1 MARLSDPPDFLE
13 LAEVNPP
20 RFPDTTHVQLAGRW
34 PHVVVTDN
42 VFRQV
47 RVSPYALAARIT
59 HDVPDVTPTITVS
72 TRDRNILAIESEVRG
87 AVGNGVHSF
96 FVVQGDVLPE
106 VDHLANAYEI
116 VEHLR
121 RLSDEFET
129 IEVGM
134 SCRSQRWMKERRT
147 RAGAQFLVTGPVID
161 PATVGTVAERLA
173 LADGDPPMYL
183 GVIPPFS
190 STWVERMVELGV
202 VEPTREFTEQLAMLD
217 PDTARAAA
225 WSAVRTIGDAA
236 RGAGFAGSLLMGL
249 RFETIVGEAFEA
261 LSVG

>member
-1 MARLSDPPDFLE
+1 VARLSDPPGFLE

-20 RFPDTTHVQLAGRW
+20 RFPDTTHAQLAGRW
-34 PHVVVTDN
+34 SHVVVTDN

-161 PATVGTVAERLA
+161 PATVTAVADRLA
-173 LADGDPPMYL
+173 LSDGDPPIYL

-190 STWVERMVELGV
+190 PDWVDRMVELGV
-202 VEPTREFTEQLAMLD
+202 VAPSTGFADRVAATPADETRRQAWAM
-217 PDTARAAA
+217 
-225 WSAVRTIGDAA
+225 VRTIADEA
-236 RGAGFAGSLLMGL
+236 RRVGFAGTLLMGL
-249 RFETIVGEAFEA
+249 RFETIVGEAYEA
-261 LSVG
+261 LSG

>member
-1 MARLSDPPDFLE
+1 VARLSDPEGFLE

-20 RFPDTTHVQLAGRW
+20 RFPDSTHTELAGRW
-34 PHVVVTDN
+34 RHVVITDN

-59 HDVPDVTPTITVS
+59 HDAPDVTPTITVS

-96 FVVQGDVLPE
+96 FVVQGDTLPE

-121 RLSDEFET
+121 RLSDEFES

-134 SCRSQRWMKERRT
+134 SCRSRRWMKERRT

-161 PATVGTVAERLA
+161 PASVGEVAERLE
-173 LADGDPPMYL
+173 LSGEDPPIYL

-190 STWVERMVELGV
+190 SEWAERMIELGV
-202 VEPTREFTEQLAMLD
+202 VPPSQALLDRLLATSPELMRPQAWALVREVGS
-217 PDTARAAA
+217 AAK
-225 WSAVRTIGDAA
+225 D
-236 RGAGFAGSLLMGL
+236 AGFAGVLLMGL
-249 RFETIVGEAFEA
+249 RFETVVGEAWAA
-261 LSVG
+261 LSA

>member
-1 MARLSDPPDFLE
+1 VPRLSDPDAFLE

-20 RFPDTTHVQLAGRW
+20 HFPDATHNALAGKWR
-34 PHVVVTDN
+34 HVVITDN

-59 HDVPDVTPTITVS
+59 HDAPDVTPTITVS

-96 FVVQGDVLPE
+96 FVVQGDTLPE

-121 RLSDEFET
+121 RLSDEFES

-134 SCRSQRWMKERRT
+134 SCRSQRWMKERRKK
-147 RAGAQFLVTGPVID
+147 AGAQFLVTGPVLD
-161 PATVGTVAERLA
+161 PASVAEVAERLA
-173 LADGDPPMYL
+173 LSEGDPPIYL
-183 GVIPPFS
+183 GVVPPFS
-190 STWVERMVELGV
+190 TSWVERMIELGV
-202 VEPTREFTEQLAMLD
+202 VSPSRDLLDRLATTPPEVMR
-217 PDTARAAA
+217 PAA
-225 WSAVRTIGDAA
+225 WALVREVGSAAQD
-236 RGAGFAGSLLMGL
+236 AGFAGVLLMGL
-249 RFETIVGEAFEA
+249 RFETVVGEAWTA
-261 LSVG
+261 LSG

>member
-1 MARLSDPPDFLE
+1 MTRLSDPGGFLR

-20 RFPDTTHVQLAGRW
+20 RYPNDQHRALEGRW
-34 PHVVVTDN
+34 SHVVVTDN

-59 HDVPDVTPTITVS
+59 HDVPSVTPTVTVS

-121 RLSDEFET
+121 RLSEEFQT

-134 SCRSQRWMKERRT
+134 SCRSRRWMKERRI
-147 RAGAQFLVTGPVID
+147 RAGAQFLVTGPVMD
-161 PATVGTVAERLA
+161 AASVASVAEQLDLRP
-173 LADGDPPMYL
+173 DDPPVYL

-190 STWVERMVELGV
+190 AEWVERMVELGTIAPGPEL
-202 VEPTREFTEQLAMLD
+202 VELLRSGMPAAE
-217 PDTARAAA
+217 ARAAA
-225 WSAVRTIGDAA
+225 WHAVEEVGAA
-236 RGAGFAGSLLMGL
+236 AERAGYAGTLLMGL
-249 RFETIVGEAFEA
+249 RFETIAEEAWTA
-261 LSVG
+261 LGD

>member
-1 MARLSDPPDFLE
+1 MARLSAPSGFLA

-20 RFPDTTHVQLAGRW
+20 RFPDMTHTELAGRW
-34 PHVVVTDN
+34 DHIVITDN

-47 RVSPYALAARIT
+47 RVSPYALAARVT

-96 FVVQGDVLPE
+96 FVVQGDMLPE

-121 RLSDEFET
+121 RLSEEFET

-134 SCRSQRWMKERRT
+134 SCRSQKWMKERRT

-161 PATVGTVAERLA
+161 PASVGVVADRLA
-173 LADGDPPMYL
+173 LTEGDPPTYL
-183 GVIPPFS
+183 GVVPPFS
-190 STWVERMVELGV
+190 MSWAERMIELGTIAPGPGFL
-202 VEPTREFTEQLAMLD
+202 EALAAT
-217 PDTARAAA
+217 PAEEARDRA
-225 WSAVRTIGDAA
+225 WAAVRDVTEAA
-236 RGAGFAGSLLMGL
+236 REAGFAGYLLMGL
-249 RFETIVGEAFEA
+249 RFETIVGEAHGA
-261 LSVG
+261 LAS

>member
-1 MARLSDPPDFLE
+1 VERLSDPSGFLE

-20 RFPDTTHVQLAGRW
+20 RFPDLMHQQLAGRW
-34 PHVVVTDN
+34 RHVVITDN

-59 HDVPDVTPTITVS
+59 HDVPGVTPTITVS

-121 RLSDEFET
+121 RLSEEFET

-161 PATVGTVAERLA
+161 PASVSEVAERMSLA
-173 LADGDPPMYL
+173 PGDPPIYM

-190 STWVERMVELGV
+190 QEWVERMIELGV
-202 VEPTREFTEQLAMLD
+202 VAPSRDLLDRLAATSKD
-217 PDTARAAA
+217 EARAQA
-225 WSAVRTIGDAA
+225 WSLVRAVADEART
-236 RGAGFAGSLLMGL
+236 AGFAGYLLMGL
-249 RFETIVGEAFEA
+249 RFETIVGEAPAA
-261 LSVG
+261 LTV

>member
-1 MARLSDPPDFLE
+1 MTRLSAPESFLE

-20 RFPDTTHVQLAGRW
+20 RFPNDQHHALDGRW
-34 PHVVVTDN
+34 PHVVITDN

-59 HDVPDVTPTITVS
+59 HDIPAVTPTVTVS

-121 RLSDEFET
+121 RLSEEFES

-134 SCRSQRWMKERRT
+134 SCRSRRWMKERRI
-147 RAGAQFLVTGPVID
+147 RAGAQFLVTGPVMD
-161 PATVGTVAERLA
+161 PASVAEVAGQLD
-173 LADGDPPMYL
+173 LKPDDPPIYL

-190 STWVERMVELGV
+190 IEWVDRMVELGV
-202 VEPTREFTEQLAMLD
+202 VAPGPEVLD
-217 PDTARAAA
+217 GLRSGAPAADKRAAA
-225 WSAVRTIGDAA
+225 WRSVRDVGIAA
-236 RGAGFAGSLLMGL
+236 EQAGYAGTLLMGL
-249 RFETIVGEAFEA
+249 RFDTLVDEAWPA
-261 LSVG
+261 LHG

>member
-1 MARLSDPPDFLE
+1 VARLSAPSEFLA

-20 RFPDTTHVQLAGRW
+20 RFPDMTHGQLAGRW
-34 PHVVVTDN
+34 QHIVITDN

-47 RVSPYALAARIT
+47 RVSPYALAARVT
-59 HDVPDVTPTITVS
+59 HDVPEVTPTITVS

-96 FVVQGDVLPE
+96 FVVQGDMLPE

-121 RLSDEFET
+121 RLSEEFET

-134 SCRSQRWMKERRT
+134 SCRSQKWMKERRT

-161 PATVGTVAERLA
+161 PASVGEVAERLA
-173 LADGDPPMYL
+173 FTSDDVPTYL
-183 GVIPPFS
+183 GVVPPFS
-190 STWVERMVELGV
+190 STWAERMIELGV
-202 VEPTREFTEQLAMLD
+202 VAPGQGFLEELAAIPAD
-217 PDTARAAA
+217 EARDRA
-225 WSAVRTIGDAA
+225 WGSVRDVAEAA
-236 RGAGFAGSLLMGL
+236 RSAGFAGYLLMGL
-249 RFETIVGEAFEA
+249 RFETIVGEAHQA
-261 LSVG
+261 LGG

>member
-1 MARLSDPPDFLE
+1 MARLSDPSGFLA

-20 RFPDTTHVQLAGRW
+20 RFPDLTHQRLAGRW
-34 PHVVVTDN
+34 SHVVVTDN

-121 RLSDEFET
+121 RLSEEFET

-134 SCRSQRWMKERRT
+134 SCRSQRWMKERRM

-161 PATVGTVAERLA
+161 PSSVTGVAERLS
-173 LADGDPPMYL
+173 LADADPPIYL

-190 STWVERMVELGV
+190 TDWVERMVELGV
-202 VEPTREFTEQLAMLD
+202 VAPSPALVDRIAATPADETRGQ
-217 PDTARAAA
+217 A
-225 WSAVRTIGDAA
+225 WALVREIGDAA
-236 RGAGFAGSLLMGL
+236 RAVGFAGTLLMGL
-249 RFETIVGEAFEA
+249 RFETIAGEAWEA
-261 LSVG
+261 LAG

>member
-1 MARLSDPPDFLE
+1 MS
-13 LAEVNPP
+13 
-20 RFPDTTHVQLAGRW
+20 LAGTWR
-34 PHVVVTDN
+34 HVVITDN

-87 AVGNGVHSF
+87 AVGNGVNSF

-121 RLSDEFET
+121 RLSDEFAT

-134 SCRSQRWMKERRT
+134 SCRSQRWMKERRV

-161 PATVGTVAERLA
+161 PASVGEVAERLA
-173 LADGDPPMYL
+173 LSADDPPVYL

-190 STWVERMVELGV
+190 SDWVERMVDLGV
-202 VEPTREFTEQLAMLD
+202 VPPSRDLLDRLGTTAADVMRPQAWALVREVGAKAKD
-217 PDTARAAA
+217 
-225 WSAVRTIGDAA
+225 
-236 RGAGFAGSLLMGL
+236 AGFAGVLLMGL
-249 RFETIVGEAFEA
+249 RFETVVGEAHAA
-261 LSVG
+261 LSA

>member
-1 MARLSDPPDFLE
+1 MARLSDPPAFLE

-20 RFPDTTHVQLAGRW
+20 RFPDTTHTELAGRW
-34 PHVVVTDN
+34 SHVVVTDN

-147 RAGAQFLVTGPVID
+147 RSGAQFLVTGPVID
-161 PATVGTVAERLA
+161 PATVAGVAERLA
-173 LADGDPPMYL
+173 LTEGDPPIYL
-183 GVIPPFS
+183 GVVPPFS
-190 STWVERMVELGV
+190 PDWVERMVELGV
-202 VEPTREFTEQLAMLD
+202 VPPSEGFTERLATT
-217 PDTARAAA
+217 PKADTRGRAWSTVRAIADEARAA
-225 WSAVRTIGDAA
+225 R
-236 RGAGFAGSLLMGL
+236 FAGTLLMGL
-249 RFETIVGEAFEA
+249 RFDTIVGEAWEA
-261 LSVG
+261 LSS